1 MIPPVFDYHAPQTLE
16 EALSLLSTHGDE
28 AKILSGGHSL
38 IPMMKLRLAQPAHVV
53 DINALTDLAYIEE
66 EDGVLKIGGL
76 TREAMLEAS
85 DLIRSLAP
93 IIQETC
99 SFIADPQVRN
109 MGTIGG
115 NLAHGDPGNDHPA
128 TMLAL
133 RATVVATGPDGP
145 RRIEIDDFFEDFY
158 MTALEPEE
166 ILTEI
171 RIPIPPAG
179 SGGAYQKLER
189 KVGDYAVAGVA
200 AQLTLD
206 DGGSCTYAG
215 LALTN
220 VSAVPLRVAQAEESL
235 LGQVMGDASIEAAA
249 KMATEACDPVADLR
263 GSVDYKRA
271 MVFELTRRALKQ
283 AAERARS

>member
-1 MIPPVFDYHAPQTLE
+1 MIPPVFDYHAPQSLE
-16 EALSLLSTHGDE
+16 EALSLLREYGDD

-38 IPMMKLRLAQPAHVV
+38 IPMMKLRLAQPEHVV
-53 DINALTDLAYIEE
+53 DINALKELAYIRE
-66 EDGVLKIGGL
+66 EDGMIKIGGL
-76 TREAMLEAS
+76 TREAELEAS
-85 DLIRSLAP
+85 PLIASKAP
-93 IIQETC
+93 IIHETC

-133 RATVVATGPDGP
+133 RATVIATGPNGP
-145 RRIEIDDFFEDFY
+145 RSIAIDDFFEDFY

-171 RIPIPPAG
+171 QVPIPPAG
-179 SGGAYQKLER
+179 SGSAYKKLER

-206 DGGSCTYAG
+206 AGGACTYAG
-215 LALTN
+215 IGLTN
-220 VSAVPLRVAQAEESL
+220 VSAVPMRVGRAEEAMAGQQMTDALIDRVARMAAE
-235 LGQVMGDASIEAAA
+235 D
-249 KMATEACDPVADLR
+249 CDPAADLR
-263 GSVDYKRA
+263 GSEEYKRA
-271 MVFELTRRALKQ
+271 MVFELTRRALKL
-283 AAERARS
+283 AVERA